1 MGKQL
6 ELAAVAIIVDL
17 FRRRRT
23 YDALGAIRCIIA
35 PVSVKLATG
44 IDTSEYAKL

>member
-1 MGKQL
+1 MRKQL
-6 ELAAVAIIVDL
+6 DMAAVAIIVDL
-17 FRRRRT
+17 FRRRRI